1 MHWSLECPP
10 LDVVHPTQIQTALR
24 ALQRAMMV
32 AQGHFDRASAALL
45 EAQAFELRTSSTDSW
60 ESFLEEVDMHES
72 LAEASLQ
79 RIDDLKQQ
87 VHADKRARDEAVS
100 SRIGD
105 PVPRDRA
112 SPAETRA
119 AQVRG
124 HLHGLA
130 CILEQFKIAI
140 NCRPLP
146 EIHKFVYLKSCLT
159 GEALE
164 LVKALLIVDTSYYT
178 ALTLLRHRY
187 EDSRVLLRD
196 HLDAL
201 LNVQPAHANNHSSLC
216 RVVSVF

>member
-1 MHWSLECPP
+1 MLTSEHVMRLFRRESATPSLE
-10 LDVVHPTQIQTALR
+10 T
-24 ALQRAMMV
+24 
-32 AQGHFDRASAALL
+32 
-45 EAQAFELRTSSTDSW
+45 ELR
-60 ESFLEEVDMHES
+60 LPKHE
-72 LAEASLQ
+72 LPKFAGTCM
-79 RIDDLKQQ
+79 DW
-87 VHADKRARDEAVS
+87 
-100 SRIGD
+100 
-105 PVPRDRA
+105 PVFWN
-112 SPAETRA
+112 
-119 AQVRG
+119 
-124 HLHGLA
+124 
-130 CILEQFKIAI
+130 QFKIAI